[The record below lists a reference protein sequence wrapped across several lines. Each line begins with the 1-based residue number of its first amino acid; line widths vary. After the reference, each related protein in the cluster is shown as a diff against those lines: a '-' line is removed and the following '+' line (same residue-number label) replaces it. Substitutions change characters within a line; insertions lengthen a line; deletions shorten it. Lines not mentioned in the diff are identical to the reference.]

1 MQNQN
6 ETTPASSVSNNL
18 QQQQLQVEEPAS
30 YGYLNGS
37 YTMGV
42 DDPQTLQDR
51 ADAEAASTSSVSSEE
66 LASIASKL
74 GVDVNALAGLLGVG
88 QQQQEEQPPAKEA
101 AEEVVEPETPE
112 EPEDDKKLRERLL
125 TVDREVKELLG
136 VGLHDVYG
144 LLQDLQQ
151 FKAQYVVEQQTNIL
165 KQEWGEN
172 YQDTLLEVK
181 GYWEKLPEA
190 QKKALDNVEG
200 ARLIH
205 ALLTKDKAAAS
216 SASARQNPQFIRQG
230 SVRPRSG
237 AAAKFRMSEVVKLS
251 ESEYMRIQPELEAA
265 FRNGQVVNDIR

>member
-6 ETTPASSVSNNL
+6 ENTVDNNL
-18 QQQQLQVEEPAS
+18 QTQVEEPVES

-42 DDPQTLQDR
+42 DDPQTLQDK
-51 ADAEAASTSSVSSEE
+51 ADTEAAVNPSAVSPEE

-74 GVDVNALAGLLGVG
+74 GVDVKALSDLLGV
-88 QQQQEEQPPAKEA
+88 A
-101 AEEVVEPETPE
+101 EPETLEQQTEPEKEAEE

-125 TVDREVKELLG
+125 HVDKEVKELLG

-144 LLQDLQQ
+144 LLNELQQ
-151 FKAQYVVEQQTNIL
+151 FKAQYVLEQQTNTL
-165 KQEWGEN
+165 KQEWGDN
-172 YQDTLLEVK
+172 YQDTLREVK
-181 GYWEKLPEA
+181 GYWEKLPDA

-205 ALLTKDKAAAS
+205 ALLMKERVAP
-216 SASARQNPQFIRQG
+216 ARQNSSQYIRQG

-237 AAAKFRMSEVVKLS
+237 ATAKFRMSELVKLS
-251 ESEYMRIQPELEAA
+251 EAEYARIQPQLEAA
-265 FRNGQVVNDIR
+265 FRSGQVINDIR